1 MSRTTILSAI
11 ILSAV
16 LAACTDVTDSPIPVS
31 DNKPWTID
39 ENDKD
44 TSYKP
49 GDDFFMYCNGG
60 YWKAHAASLAQDEPA
75 IVSLARTDA
84 MGVLNE
90 QLATLERP
98 SLQVMK
104 CHATT
109 YTPEQGEATMQQW
122 LAPLTNATTL
132 EEAWQATGLLMHNGL
147 DGEIQPTPFKFLD
160 KIVLVMVPNTNLMI
174 SLSMS
179 PDEPADIP
187 EDTKWPM
194 IEAWCEGLDV
204 NPENVMTY
212 ADWQAGKAKASG
224 ETLSDNAI
232 IMSRKLNAYMLALQ
246 QMDLDD
252 YKQKMTAIFRE
263 YNLDILTGDY
273 TTVAETAYDSYC
285 KYEMNYEYCHRYCD
299 EASIQRTQAICE
311 QLKQTFAK
319 RIACNTWLSEAT
331 KSNVLEKLEAMR
343 FFIGKPGQWYEEGLP
358 DLSASTNLME
368 DILLVRKTRMTL
380 YKMSLGPVG
389 QFDIM
394 TSAILL
400 GTTSMVVLN
409 SGYDTSFNAVFISP
423 LFCTAPL
430 NPSDVNKAISYA
442 GCVTFGHEM
451 THAFDTK
458 GYNFDKNGNPGNV
471 MATEADY
478 QAFNGLASR
487 LIANYN
493 KLEVMPN
500 ELPGLCNDGQ
510 ATIGEN
516 IADMGGVELCYE
528 AYTDKLKADGQQFNN
543 LAQRLADYHSTF
555 EVAPGVMAD
564 GQHTI
569 NEDIADLGGFEIA
582 FQTYTDHLTSHGF
595 HGDELRRQQWLF
607 YQAYAHIW
615 RARYTDAYA
624 QERVTGDIHSLPRE
638 RVNALV
644 PHTDAWYD
652 LFNVKPGDNLYIAPE
667 NRVHIW

>member
-84 MGVLNE
+84 IGVLNE

-132 EEAWQATGLLMHNGL
+132 EEAWQA
-147 DGEIQPTPFKFLD
+147 
-160 KIVLVMVPNTNLMI
+160 
-174 SLSMS
+174 
-179 PDEPADIP
+179 
-187 EDTKWPM
+187 
-194 IEAWCEGLDV
+194 
-204 NPENVMTY
+204 
-212 ADWQAGKAKASG
+212 
-224 ETLSDNAI
+224 
-232 IMSRKLNAYMLALQ
+232 
-246 QMDLDD
+246 
-252 YKQKMTAIFRE
+252 
-263 YNLDILTGDY
+263 
-273 TTVAETAYDSYC
+273 
-285 KYEMNYEYCHRYCD
+285 
-299 EASIQRTQAICE
+299 
-311 QLKQTFAK
+311 
-319 RIACNTWLSEAT
+319 
-331 KSNVLEKLEAMR
+331 
-343 FFIGKPGQWYEEGLP
+343 
-358 DLSASTNLME
+358 
-368 DILLVRKTRMTL
+368 
-380 YKMSLGPVG
+380 
-389 QFDIM
+389 
-394 TSAILL
+394 
-400 GTTSMVVLN
+400 
-409 SGYDTSFNAVFISP
+409 
-423 LFCTAPL
+423 
-430 NPSDVNKAISYA
+430 
-442 GCVTFGHEM
+442 
-451 THAFDTK
+451 
-458 GYNFDKNGNPGNV
+458 
-471 MATEADY
+471 
-478 QAFNGLASR
+478 
-487 LIANYN
+487 
-493 KLEVMPN
+493 
-500 ELPGLCNDGQ
+500 
-510 ATIGEN
+510 
-516 IADMGGVELCYE
+516 
-528 AYTDKLKADGQQFNN
+528 
-543 LAQRLADYHSTF
+543 
-555 EVAPGVMAD
+555 D

-569 NEDIADLGGFEIA
+569 SEDIADLGGFEIA